1 MARQRPPSLRI
12 DVGDNSAVPAR
23 LRNILEAHPETASS
37 SPGSL
42 RRVAAFV
49 TEVAAAAAASKSDT
63 DTALREMLQL
73 PQLRYAV
80 GDADVVP
87 TDVLARFRGDPSSES
102 RSAGCA
108 RPLHRAHRPR
118 HRRRAVQGADP
129 RGAAAPPAARR
140 PRRRRRLA
148 GRQPVHAVRPRAQP
162 VRPAAARQRRPPRGN
177 GGQPRRSRSGSG
189 DADGGGAVAT
199 AGCSCCAAATG
210 SASDPLPAAGRSV
223 SFRRRRRRRRRGRR
237 VSPAGFLCC
246 VEPRR
251 AGVVVAHAPPLVLPL
266 AHEPVVDAAPLGVA
280 AAVELCAGQ
289 PRGRRDGRPA
299 SVHPR
304 RPRRAREL
312 CTVVGI
318 APSPTAG
325 FAAGFAAGGPPPS
338 VDVSGNSSKEAA
350 SPRQSRSSSKE
361 AATPKRVRLCGS
373 YVPSGRSSASAS
385 VSSSSPDDSFKQAAA
400 AAATSAAAASAA
412 GAAAQPSPPRHHA
425 REVVLPL
432 QTAAAA
438 DLPPAEPVPAVRAAS
453 AASERYSDDEEL
465 AALGPPPGR
474 SASQESLDAELA
486 ALGPPP
492 TLDGRLRDSE
502 ASDFVFEDEEDATTR
517 LAADAAAA
525 AAGAPAVLPPS
536 VASSERNSGGG
547 HPERNSAVRW
557 HSPILGGSK
566 VSSTESLPRRSAG
579 SPGTSPGLAA
589 VLTVSTPPEEEE
601 LRPPMVRGRSV
612 SMGALQPERAAT
624 SPGSSGVAG
633 GRGSAPLPVAPPVAR
648 TRSHESSPT
657 QTPPELRSP
666 IFGSPSCAACDPSVW
681 QQYGAG
687 GGAVPASP
695 RRCRPRRPS
704 RASMGDEGSFT
715 LGDSS
720 LPRTPGAGGGSHP
733 SLSASPPPI
742 CPPICAPSP
751 RRPGAPPVAAA
762 PMLLC
767 RICEHMVDA
776 DQMDAHSRECR
787 LDVVVFNAEQRLAKL
802 QRAIEREISSRRSPP
817 LRSGRPAAA
826 AAAAA
831 PRPPP
836 PRRFQRNDGCRRRA
850 RSRLCLG
857 SSLARSPLDG
867 ARRRRRGRRGSRS

>member
-1 MARQRPPSLRI
+1 M
-12 DVGDNSAVPAR
+12 AVPPPFTLAVPVER
-23 LRNILEAHPETASS
+23 GSS
-37 SPGSL
+37 V
-42 RRVAAFV
+42 R
-49 TEVAAAAAASKSDT
+49 
-63 DTALREMLQL
+63 
-73 PQLRYAV
+73 
-80 GDADVVP
+80 
-87 TDVLARFRGDPSSES
+87 SSES
-102 RSAGCA
+102 
-108 RPLHRAHRPR
+108 L
-118 HRRRAVQGADP
+118 
-129 RGAAAPPAARR
+129 
-140 PRRRRRLA
+140 
-148 GRQPVHAVRPRAQP
+148 
-162 VRPAAARQRRPPRGN
+162 
-177 GGQPRRSRSGSG
+177 
-189 DADGGGAVAT
+189 
-199 AGCSCCAAATG
+199 
-210 SASDPLPAAGRSV
+210 
-223 SFRRRRRRRRRGRR
+223 
-237 VSPAGFLCC
+237 
-246 VEPRR
+246 
-251 AGVVVAHAPPLVLPL
+251 
-266 AHEPVVDAAPLGVA
+266 
-280 AAVELCAGQ
+280 
-289 PRGRRDGRPA
+289 
-299 SVHPR
+299 
-304 RPRRAREL
+304 
-312 CTVVGI
+312 
-318 APSPTAG
+318 PSPTAG

-385 VSSSSPDDSFKQAAA
+385 VSSGSPDDSFKQAPAA
-400 AAATSAAAASAA
+400 AAASAAAASAA

-720 LPRTPGAGGGSHP
+720 LPRTPGAGGGSTR
-733 SLSASPPPI
+733 
-742 CPPICAPSP
+742 PSP
-751 RRPGAPPVAAA
+751 RRHRRSVRRFARRRRGGRARRPSRRRRCCSAASASTWSMRIRWTRTRGSAGLTSSSSTLSSGWPSCSAPSNARSRAPLAAA
-762 PMLLC
+762 PL
-767 RICEHMVDA
+767 RPTGRHRRRRRRARHRRAVFRGTTAAAEEPDRVDA
-776 DQMDAHSRECR
+776 WE
-787 LDVVVFNAEQRLAKL
+787 VP
-802 QRAIEREISSRRSPP
+802 SPA
-817 LRSGRPAAA
+817 LRSTGLVDAGAVVGALDRHDRRRVAAESSGLAARAPRGRAAA
-826 AAAAA
+826 AASA
-831 PRPPP
+831 
-836 PRRFQRNDGCRRRA
+836 D
-850 RSRLCLG
+850 L
-857 SSLARSPLDG
+857 
-867 ARRRRRGRRGSRS
+867 RRGSEAGYGPRAM